1 MRDLTQGP
9 IPGHLIA
16 MALPIGAGML
26 AQTLYFLI
34 DLYFVAQLGDAA
46 LAGVGA
52 AGIAMFVVMALTQTL
67 GVGAM
72 ALVSQAVGRKDPADA
87 DLVFNQSMALAGVCT
102 VGTLIGGYLLAG
114 PYMRTVGAD
123 AATAEAGATYLY
135 WFLPGLALQYVNI
148 VMMSG
153 LRGTG
158 VVQPTMI
165 VQMVTVLL
173 NAFLAP
179 ILIAG
184 WLTGHPMGV
193 AGAGLASTISIGFGA
208 LLLAL
213 YFRRLEK
220 YIHLRP
226 ALWRPQFAVWG
237 RMINIGLPAGG
248 EFGFMFVFMAV
259 IYWVIRDFG
268 APAQAGFG
276 LGTRLMQ
283 SIFLP
288 AMAIAFATGP
298 IAGQNFGAGL
308 YPRIRETFRSAATI
322 SVIVMISITLICQ
335 WRPEWLVGGFTN
347 EPEVIEVASHF
358 LRLVSFNFAASALIF
373 TCSGIF
379 QGLGHTWPALGSTAS
394 RLFTFALPAIWLSTR
409 PGFKIDHVW
418 YLSVASV
425 WLQAML
431 SLFLLSRTMNSRLG
445 R

>member
-1 MRDLTQGP
+1 
-9 IPGHLIA
+9 

-52 AGIAMFVVMALTQTL
+52 AGIALFVVMAITQTL

-72 ALVSQAVGRKDPADA
+72 ALVAQAVGRKNPADA
-87 DLVFNQSMALAGVCT
+87 DLVFNQSMLLAGFCT
-102 VGTLIGGYLLAG
+102 VATLTGGYLLSG
-114 PYMRTVGAD
+114 GYMRFVGAD

-165 VQMVTVLL
+165 VQVVTVLL
-173 NAFLAP
+173 NALLAP

-193 AGAGLASTISIGFGA
+193 AGAGLASSISVAVGA

-220 YIHLRP
+220 YIHFRP
-226 ALWRPQFAVWG
+226 ALWRPRLAVWG
-237 RMINIGLPAGG
+237 RMVNIGAPAGG

-259 IYWVIRDFG
+259 IFWVIRDFG
-268 APAQAGFG
+268 AASQAGFA

-298 IAGQNFGAGL
+298 IAGQNFGAKL

-322 SVIVMISITLICQ
+322 SVILMIAITLLCQ
-335 WRPEWLVGGFTN
+335 WRPAWLVHGFTD
-347 EPEVIEVASHF
+347 EPEVVEVASHF
-358 LRLVSFNFAASALIF
+358 LRLISFNFAASALIF

-394 RLFTFALPAIWLSTR
+394 RVVTFALPAIWLSTR

-425 WLQAML
+425 WLQAAL
-431 SLFLLSRTMNSRLG
+431 SFYLLSRTMKTRLVQ
-445 R
+445 